1 MRFGL
6 VGTGHWARATHAPA
20 LLATPGVTLAGIWG
34 RDPGRTVSI
43 AAAMDTTA
51 YDDYDA
57 LLDTVDA
64 VAFSVPPDVQAP
76 MATAAA
82 RAGKHLLLEKP
93 IAKDA
98 GIARDLEAAVLDAG
112 VASVVFFTQLFRPEV
127 RAWLAECAA
136 SEQPWEGGLALSL
149 GSVQRE
155 EGVFSTPWRLE
166 PDGGLW
172 DLGPHALSVLVPVL
186 GPVASVSAHEDPLGT
201 THLVLQHRGGASS
214 TATVSQAAPPAASAS
229 YARLWGGAGHTELPD
244 RRPPVVEVLSGAI
257 TELVDAARPG
267 AEPHPYGVTF
277 GREIV
282 DILAAASHQLTNAR
296 HTRQMSDQ

>member
-20 LLATPGVTLAGIWG
+20 LLATSGVTLAGIWG
-34 RDPGRTVSI
+34 RDPGRTSSI
-43 AAAMDTTA
+43 AAAFDTRA

-57 LLDTVDA
+57 LLDVVDA

-76 MATAAA
+76 MAATAA

-93 IAKDA
+93 IAHDA
-98 GIARDLEAAVLDAG
+98 DGARSLEAAVLDAG

-136 SEQPWEGGLALSL
+136 AEHPWEGGLALAL

-166 PDGGLW
+166 RDGGLW
-172 DLGPHALSVLVPVL
+172 DLGPHALSMVVPIL
-186 GPVASVSAHEDPLGT
+186 GPVVSVAAHEDRLGT
-201 THLVLQHRGGASS
+201 VHLVLEHRGGASS
-214 TATVSQAAPPAASAS
+214 TATVSQAVPSAASTS
-229 YARLWGGAGHTELPD
+229 YARLWGGSGHTQLPD
-244 RRPPVVEVLSGAI
+244 RHSPVVEVLSGAVA
-257 TELVDAARPG
+257 ELVAAAEPG
-267 AEPHPYGVTF
+267 AAPHPYGVTF

-282 DILAAASHQLTNAR
+282 DTLATAQEQLANVR
-296 HTRQMSDQ
+296 HTGQMSAQ